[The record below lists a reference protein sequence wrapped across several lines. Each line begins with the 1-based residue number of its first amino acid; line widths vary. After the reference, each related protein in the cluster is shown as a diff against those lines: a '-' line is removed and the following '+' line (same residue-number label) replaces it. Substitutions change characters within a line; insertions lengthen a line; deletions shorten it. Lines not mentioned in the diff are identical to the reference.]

1 MATIAFT
8 KIGSTVKVVKDS
20 TTITYKPAKM
30 IPSTDGSTI
39 TYKHADDVRYAFDF
53 SVSDTITAGGSPVS
67 GTADEI
73 IEGLSTIFS

>member
-30 IPSTDGSTI
+30 VASVNGTAI
-39 TYKHADDVRYAFDF
+39 TYQYPGSIKYNFTFDT
-53 SVSDTITAGGSPVS
+53 SDTITADGSPVS
-67 GTADEI
+67 GTAAEI
-73 IEGLSTIFS
+73 VSDLSEIFS